1 MKKFCC
7 IQREPQSYPRF
18 SVFNEA
24 LFSELPYLYNDY
36 VLNHLKSITLIHD
49 ESSEINAFYNPA
61 NQSIC
66 ITSGLMEYLWLL
78 SYLHYDLYLQTPWG
92 NSQIE
97 FDFSTQPVQIEYN
110 QSHLEI
116 INRMRSVL
124 KRKNAVDWP
133 TGVTPPTYPY
143 DVNDNTTESKAS
155 ELMLYSLAV
164 IILHELGHHVSFVN
178 NFHLPHNAEEMFADW
193 FAYTQFVDLASTNYL
208 GAAHYDNA
216 IRKRFFASINVG
228 CFLLNSNLAHGHGA
242 IHPDGISRLDAII
255 AHNSNILHLSD
266 DRLYNRREDKCDM
279 RMVISYAA
287 FLICVSSQL
296 WIDDN
301 DIFVSK
307 NQNALSTTVFESP
320 FYAYKKMRAELSHYV
335 EWKEQTINERAF
347 GAARDIILSQIT
359 R

>member
-1 MKKFCC
+1 MKEFYC
-7 IQREPQSYPRF
+7 IQRGPQSNSRF

-24 LFSELPYLYNDY
+24 LFSELPCLYNDY
-36 VLNHLKSITLIHD
+36 VLNLLESITLIHD

-78 SYLHYDLYLQTPWG
+78 SYLHYDLYFQTPWG
-92 NSQIE
+92 NPEIPFNLSSQPYRIDRSE
-97 FDFSTQPVQIEYN
+97 
-110 QSHLEI
+110 SHQEI
-116 INRMRSVL
+116 ISRLTAIL
-124 KRKNAVDWP
+124 KGNIIADWP
-133 TGVTPPTYPY
+133 AGVTLPTYPY

-155 ELMLYSLAV
+155 ELMLHSLAV

-193 FAYTQFVDLASTNYL
+193 FAYTQFVNLSATNYL
-208 GAAHYDNA
+208 GESHYDNA
-216 IRKRFFASINVG
+216 IQKRFFASINVG
-228 CFLLNSNLAHGHGA
+228 CFLLNSNLAQGHGA

-255 AHNSNILHLSD
+255 AHNSNILNLSD
-266 DRLYNRREDKCDM
+266 DRLYNPREDKCDM
-279 RMVISYAA
+279 RRVISYAA

-307 NQNALSTTVFESP
+307 IQNALSTTVFESP

-335 EWKEQTINERAF
+335 EWKEHTINERAF
-347 GAARDIILSQIT
+347 GAARDFILSQIT